1 MLLAAAEFDRP
12 LFDTAEIHAHRA
24 GAYAHRAGAYAH
36 RAGAYALSD
45 ALPE

>member
-24 GAYAHRAGAYAH
+24 GAYA
-36 RAGAYALSD
+36 LSD